1 MKYCKGDHCV
11 QKLGC
16 LRYKSYREATELGS
30 IDKEEIIESQY
41 DKKSRSCDL
50 KITKDDHSCDECV
63 FYDSIHC
70 RNYDNDMI
78 CSQFISSCSDI

>member
-50 KITKDDHSCDECV
+50 KITKDDYSCDECV
-63 FYDSIHC
+63 FYDSINC
-70 RNYDNDMI
+70 RNYDNGMI
-78 CSQFISSCSDI
+78 CSQFISFRNDI

>member
-16 LRYKSYREATELGS
+16 LRYKSYCKATELGS

-63 FYDSIHC
+63 FYDSINC
-70 RNYDNDMI
+70 RNYDNGMI
-78 CSQFISSCSDI
+78 CSQFTSFYDSI